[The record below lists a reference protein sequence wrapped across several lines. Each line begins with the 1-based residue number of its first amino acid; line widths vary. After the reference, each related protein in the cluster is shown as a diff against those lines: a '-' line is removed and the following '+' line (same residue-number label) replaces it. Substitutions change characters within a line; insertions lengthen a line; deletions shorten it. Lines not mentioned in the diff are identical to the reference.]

1 MVRVDKNDRARFQDL
16 HNAIAVRYPPL
27 LVTRLLDVLILLF
40 PQGCDEVLKSVESY
54 LTRFQTD
61 LGAVSAEIE
70 TLQSRSIQLNS
81 QLENRRNVE
90 RLLGPAVEE
99 ISISPKTVYVISEG
113 PVSQDWVKAL
123 NEIEARSASIEG
135 NAPDNVKALA
145 DVTPL
150 LMLLKDKVRRYM

>member
-1 MVRVDKNDRARFQDL
+1 
-16 HNAIAVRYPPL
+16 
-27 LVTRLLDVLILLF
+27 
-40 PQGCDEVLKSVESY
+40 
-54 LTRFQTD
+54 
-61 LGAVSAEIE
+61 VSAEIE

-99 ISISPKTVYVISEG
+99 ISISPKTVYVISER
-113 PVSQDWVKAL
+113 PVNQDWVKAI
-123 NEIEARSASIEG
+123 NEIEARSASIKG
-135 NAPDNVKALA
+135 NAPDNVKAIE